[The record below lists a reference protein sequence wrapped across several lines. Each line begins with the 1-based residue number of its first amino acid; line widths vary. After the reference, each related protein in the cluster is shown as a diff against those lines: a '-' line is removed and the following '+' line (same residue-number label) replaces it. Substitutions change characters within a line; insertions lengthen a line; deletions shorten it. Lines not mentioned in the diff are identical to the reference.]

1 MKFVDKSESDAVAV
15 RRIPCPLGD
24 KCEHK
29 TVDEC
34 DQYRQQLLEEE
45 HRKTCGPDCTH
56 FGSPTRGIPDYGRH
70 RGESP
75 AEYLK
80 RTRGVK

>member
-1 MKFVDKSESDAVAV
+1 MKFEDSENDSVVV

-24 KCEHK
+24 QCPHK

-34 DQYRQQLLEEE
+34 DQYRQQLLEKE
-45 HRKTCGPDCTH
+45 HKEKCGPDCRH
-56 FGSPTRGIPDYGRH
+56 FGFHARGIPDHARH

-80 RTRGVK
+80 RTRGVQ